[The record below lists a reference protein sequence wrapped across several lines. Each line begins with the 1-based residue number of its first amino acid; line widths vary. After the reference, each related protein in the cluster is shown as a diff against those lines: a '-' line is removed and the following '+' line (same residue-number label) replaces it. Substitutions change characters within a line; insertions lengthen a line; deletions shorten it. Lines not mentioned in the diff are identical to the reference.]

1 MKKWH
6 YQHQGQ
12 ACGPVD
18 QTHLAALFRNGTLPG
33 DTLIWQD
40 GMSAW
45 LSANMLAEFQA
56 DIAAAGAGAAGSG
69 APPVM
74 GTTDAEQHKVYAM
87 IAYLP
92 LLFLIGLL
100 AAPQSRFARFH
111 ANQGMILTIAIVLV
125 QLAGRILGGLPF
137 VGWILW
143 RASEVLVFGCV
154 VLIVLGMVNA
164 ARGESKRLPVIGGH
178 DLLK

>member
-1 MKKWH
+1 MANWH

-33 DTLIWQD
+33 DTLVWQN
-40 GMSAW
+40 GMAGW
-45 LSANMLAEFQA
+45 LRANMLAEFQA
-56 DIAAAGAGAAGSG
+56 DIAAAAAGGASG
-69 APPVM
+69 PPVLPSA
-74 GTTDAEQHKVYAM
+74 DAEQHKVYAM

-92 LLFLIGLL
+92 LLFLVGLL
-100 AAPQSRFARFH
+100 AAPQSRFTRFH
-111 ANQGMILTIAIVLV
+111 ANQGMILCIAIVLV
-125 QLAGRILGGLPF
+125 ELAGRILGWIPVL
-137 VGWILW
+137 GWYLW
-143 RASEVLVFGCV
+143 RATQVLSLGCV
-154 VLIVLGMVNA
+154 VLIVIGMINA

>member
-1 MKKWH
+1 MANWH

-33 DTLIWQD
+33 DTLVWQD
-40 GMSAW
+40 GMAGW
-45 LSANMLAEFQA
+45 LRANMLAEFQA
-56 DIAAAGAGAAGSG
+56 DIAAAGAGG
-69 APPVM
+69 PPVM
-74 GTTDAEQHKVYAM
+74 PSADAEQNKVYAM

-92 LLFLIGLL
+92 LLFLVGLM
-100 AAPQSRFARFH
+100 AVPQSRFVRFH
-111 ANQGMILTIAIVLV
+111 ANQGMILTIAFVLV
-125 QLAGRILGGLPF
+125 QLAGRILGGIPF

-154 VLIVLGMVNA
+154 VLIVIGMVNA

>member
-1 MKKWH
+1 MNKWH

-33 DTLIWQD
+33 DTLVWQD

-45 LSANMLAEFQA
+45 LRANMLAEFQA
-56 DIAAAGAGAAGSG
+56 DIAAATTGAGG
-69 APPVM
+69 PPVLPSA
-74 GTTDAEQHKVYAM
+74 DAEQNKVYAM
-87 IAYLP
+87 ISYLP
-92 LLFLIGLL
+92 LLFLVGLL

-111 ANQGMILTIAIVLV
+111 ANQGMILTIALVLV
-125 QLAGRILGGLPF
+125 QLAGRILGGVPF

-154 VLIVLGMVNA
+154 VLIVLGMINA
-164 ARGESKRLPVIGGH
+164 ARGENKRLPLIGGH